1 MKLHLL
7 AGVLFVLTGAAACN
21 SSREPIVP
29 APVVRQPPGD
39 RTEEP
44 RKPVRETTDA
54 EKASEKASEKAPD
67 RAAPARREARKVDR
81 DTARRVTLLW
91 FLLRSPLGG

>member
-1 MKLHLL
+1 MKLHLV

-29 APVVRQPPGD
+29 TPVVRQPPGD

-54 EKASEKASEKAPD
+54 EKAPEKAPD

>member
-7 AGVLFVLTGAAACN
+7 AGVLFALTGAAACN

-29 APVVRQPPGD
+29 APAVRQPPGD

-54 EKASEKASEKAPD
+54 EKTPEKAPD
-67 RAAPARREARKVDR
+67 RAAPARRDARKVDR